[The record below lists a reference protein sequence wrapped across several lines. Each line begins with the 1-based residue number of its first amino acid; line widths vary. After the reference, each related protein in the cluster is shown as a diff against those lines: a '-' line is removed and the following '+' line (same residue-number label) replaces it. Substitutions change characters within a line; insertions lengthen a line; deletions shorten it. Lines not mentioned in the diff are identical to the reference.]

1 MKTVL
6 AKSLNLDALPALSG
20 DLHNEDKEYD
30 EDNEVKE
37 GNEDEDGVEGVWCVI
52 NGQSCVLSKSGTSN
66 QQLHTLARK
75 VRGLE
80 KRSGK
85 ALSFNQYQALFRKWE
100 SASKPFLRS
109 ENDYLS
115 EFLAKLSLVKI
126 PEGETLEAAFKKA
139 QGSQPPAKLQKYPV
153 ADVRLFGSLCRELH
167 TMSKGQAIMLAQKS
181 IAKLFNCT
189 HQTISIWIGVL
200 KTLGM
205 LELVKRGSPGK
216 PASTYFYQE

>member
-37 GNEDEDGVEGVWCVI
+37 GNEHEDGGGCGVVDW
-52 NGQSCVLSKSGTSN
+52 QECVLTKAGTSN
-66 QQLHTLARK
+66 NLLHLLARK
-75 VRGLE
+75 VRGVE
-80 KRSGK
+80 ARAGRSFSSK
-85 ALSFNQYQALFRKWE
+85 QYQALFRKWE
-100 SASKPFLRS
+100 SASKPFLKPG
-109 ENDYLS
+109 NDYLS
-115 EFLAKLSLVKI
+115 EFMAKLSLVKI
-126 PEGETLEAAFKKA
+126 PEGATLSVAFSKA
-139 QGSQPPAKLQKYPV
+139 QGSTPPQKLREYPV
-153 ADVRLFGSLCRELH
+153 ADVQLFGSLCRELQ
-167 TMSKGQAIMLAQKS
+167 TISNGQAIMLAQKS